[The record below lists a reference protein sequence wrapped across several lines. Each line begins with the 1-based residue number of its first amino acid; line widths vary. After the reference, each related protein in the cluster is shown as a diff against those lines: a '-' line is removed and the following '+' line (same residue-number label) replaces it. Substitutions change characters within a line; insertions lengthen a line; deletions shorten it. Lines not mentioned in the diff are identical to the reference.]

1 MFFVCFCF
9 YEIFSFH
16 VEFFKYYFTIIDTL
30 VLAVFAFVVFF
41 HDVALQLV
49 KQFIILV
56 SVAWFTWKQSV
67 NKYTEQ
73 FIDSFRHI

>member
-1 MFFVCFCF
+1 MCFLYVSVFNFKCF

-56 SVAWFTWKQSV
+56 SVA
-67 NKYTEQ
+67 
-73 FIDSFRHI
+73 